1 MDFKVIS
8 KIIADRLA
16 QILPTVISKNQKGFI
31 QGRNIKDCLCLASEA
46 INLRH
51 KKSYAGNIALKID
64 ITKSFDTL
72 DWNFLLKVLNC
83 FGFNNTFCNWIKTI
97 LASATLSI
105 SINGAQQG
113 YFSCSRGVR
122 QGHPLSPLLF
132 CLAEEALS
140 RGIEKLVEEGK
151 VKLITSS
158 RNLQMPSHCFYADDI
173 MIYCKGNI
181 ESLEALRDLFTKYAN
196 SAGQVI
202 SCRKSTIYSGGISP
216 TRLQNIINL
225 LGCRVGTLPFNYLG
239 VPIFK
244 GRPKA
249 CYLQPIADKVKSK
262 LSAWKAS
269 LLSIA
274 GRVQLVK
281 SVVTSMLTH
290 TFAIYSWP
298 ISLLKDMER
307 CIKNFIWSG
316 DTSKRK
322 LVTVAWKK
330 ICNPYEEGG
339 LGIRSLI
346 CLNEAFNLKL
356 C

>member
-1 MDFKVIS
+1 MF
-8 KIIADRLA
+8 
-16 QILPTVISKNQKGFI
+16 F
-31 QGRNIKDCLCLASEA
+31 
-46 INLRH
+46 
-51 KKSYAGNIALKID
+51 
-64 ITKSFDTL
+64 
-72 DWNFLLKVLNC
+72 
-83 FGFNNTFCNWIKTI
+83 
-97 LASATLSI
+97 
-105 SINGAQQG
+105 
-113 YFSCSRGVR
+113 
-122 QGHPLSPLLF
+122 
-132 CLAEEALS
+132 LAEEALS
-140 RGIEKLVEEGK
+140 RGIDKLVEEGK

-158 RNLQMPSHCFYADDI
+158 RNIQVPSHCFYADDI

-181 ESLEALRDLFTKYAN
+181 GSLEALRDFFTKYVN

-202 SCRKSTIYSGGISP
+202 SYRKSTIYSGGISP

-225 LGCRVGTLPFNYLG
+225 LGFTVGTLPFNYLG

-307 CIKNFIWSG
+307 CIKYFI
-316 DTSKRK
+316 
-322 LVTVAWKK
+322 
-330 ICNPYEEGG
+330 
-339 LGIRSLI
+339 
-346 CLNEAFNLKL
+346 
-356 C
+356 